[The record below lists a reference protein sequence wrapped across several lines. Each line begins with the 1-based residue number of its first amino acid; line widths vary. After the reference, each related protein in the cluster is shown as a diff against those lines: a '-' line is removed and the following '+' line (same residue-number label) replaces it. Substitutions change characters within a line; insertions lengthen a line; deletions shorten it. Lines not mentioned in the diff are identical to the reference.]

1 MVIRGQEASRL
12 LVHGERDLYVAC
24 DPFSM
29 IFFLFAGGVFIH
41 SEAGFDTE
49 IIEVTKEGTVSVAD
63 GPRLSF
69 TLAKQCMVR

>member
-1 MVIRGQEASRL
+1 
-12 LVHGERDLYVAC
+12 
-24 DPFSM
+24 M